1 MSATL
6 ALNGLNIPVSR
17 NMNHLSIQTCQQI
30 YVERKP
36 AIRRTLKTLNKDIR
50 NLYKLTSTKIVNFNS
65 ILENINSTE
74 KRIIKNQSCALLST
88 QSKQTTLNGFLNLK
102 KQCGII
108 SFLLSLTPPTHLVQW
123 QKMTSSLR
131 NNIQNFARR

>member
-1 MSATL
+1 
-6 ALNGLNIPVSR
+6 
-17 NMNHLSIQTCQQI
+17 MNHLSIQTCQQI

-36 AIRRTLKTLNKDIR
+36 AIRRTLKTLIKDIR
-50 NLYKLTSTKIVNFNS
+50 NLYKLTSIKIVNFNS
-65 ILENINSTE
+65 ILENISSTE

-108 SFLLSLTPPTHLVQW
+108 SFLLNLTPPTRLVQW
-123 QKMTSSLR
+123 QKMTSSLP
-131 NNIQNFARR
+131 NNVQNFAWR